1 MTWCSKNVF
10 IDKLDDTVGKYN
22 STYHRTIKVK
32 LIDVNLSAYFDFE
45 VESDDKDAKFVVS
58 DHVRLSRYK
67 NIFAKGYSPNWSV
80 EVFVFKIIKNTV
92 TLAMRN
98 KTVLVW
104 KFLEHF
110 IKKNCKGQTKQ
121 SFEWKK

>member
-32 LIDVNLSAYFDFE
+32 LIDVNSSAYFDFE

-80 EVFVFKIIKNTV
+80 EVFVFKIIKNAV

-110 IKKNCKGQTKQ
+110 I
-121 SFEWKK
+121 